1 MTSQSKPIEDALPA
15 LKDLFESL
23 QRAGDHWDLGTSLST
38 DATPRGYEAL
48 LPLKARLPRGAALP
62 LSQYIRGFL
71 RARGWA
77 CLVYVFPGYV
87 RLILSSA

>member
-48 LPLKARLPRGAALP
+48 LPLKARLPRGDFDQVNVILLGAREAKFALHVP
-62 LSQYIRGFL
+62 
-71 RARGWA
+71 
-77 CLVYVFPGYV
+77 
-87 RLILSSA
+87 RL